1 MPRSKPGLLVM
12 CFYMVED
19 SGIEPLT
26 QACKASVFPIRLIPQ
41 NLLLTIYPSLRRQQR
56 RVYGPC
62 DTIRTCDHLVPNQEL
77 YQAELHTGKIG
88 SPSWIRTT
96 LHGLTVR
103 CLHLDCSWGIYS
115 NKCSASCG
123 GNYIASSN

>member
-1 MPRSKPGLLVM
+1 MKELLRQLS
-12 CFYMVED
+12 YITMVED

-77 YQAELHTGKIG
+77 YQAELHTVIWYLDTVSNRGPSPCKGDALPLSYPGKNFGAG
-88 SPSWIRTT
+88 SRIRTGFFS
-96 LHGLTVR
+96 LEG
-103 CLHLDCSWGIYS
+103 
-115 NKCSASCG
+115 
-123 GNYIASSN
+123 